1 MDFKSLG
8 GAILAGALGLAS
20 CASAASIDQQKPAP
34 TTGGTGSA
42 SLFEIDRTVDDLSKV
57 YCPQGLEHFL
67 PGSYYYC
74 VGVRD
79 LAKGNYPRS
88 RRMLRIAAGW
98 GNKSAQFLLGIGYFK
113 GDTGRLDRPL
123 GLAWMGLAAE
133 RRDPNYSAIFTSAW
147 QQATPQERVR
157 AQALWQSMLPTYED
171 AHAARRAE
179 MRFEHERDAL
189 VARSSAG
196 QQVCIA
202 GLNVSHIGTVVPE
215 YQANNNMSACGGAD
229 LPVEL
234 VAKKL
239 DVYAEQLFDGWAGHV
254 SVGALKAVEGPAK

>member
-1 MDFKSLG
+1 MDLKSLG
-8 GAILAGALGLAS
+8 GAFLAGALGLAS
-20 CASAASIDQQKPAP
+20 CACAASIDQQKSPAP
-34 TTGGTGSA
+34 TNNGSPA
-42 SLFEIDRTVDDLSKV
+42 GLFEIDRTVDGLSKA

-79 LAKGNYPRS
+79 LARGNYSRS

-133 RRDPNYSAIFTSAW
+133 RKDPNYSAIFTSAW
-147 QQATPQERVR
+147 QQATPLERAR
-157 AQALWQSMLPTYED
+157 AQVLWQSMLPKYED

-189 VARSSAG
+189 VAQSGAG
-196 QQVCIA
+196 RQVCIA
-202 GLNVSHIGTVVPE
+202 GLNVSHISTVVPE
-215 YQANNNMSACGGAD
+215 YLANNNMSACGGAD

-254 SVGALKAVEGPAK
+254 SVGALKAVETPSK

>member
-1 MDFKSLG
+1 MAKADR
-8 GAILAGALGLAS
+8 
-20 CASAASIDQQKPAP
+20 AASIGQQKPPVRLADAP
-34 TTGGTGSA
+34 ST
-42 SLFEIDRTVDDLSKV
+42 SLFEADRTVESLGKT

-79 LAKGNYPRS
+79 LAKGNYARS

-113 GDTGRLDRPL
+113 GDTGQRDRPL

-147 QQATPQERVR
+147 QQATPQERAR

-179 MRFEHERDAL
+179 MRFEHARDAL

-202 GLNVSHIGTVVPE
+202 GLNVSRISTVVPE
-215 YQANNNMSACGGAD
+215 YTATNNLSACGGAD

-254 SVGALKAVEGPAK
+254 SVGALKAVGVPSR